1 MHRNRANLGDLLD
14 LGERKKDRAQL
25 AEVSDCIILCV
36 TGTPQVEANVYGG
49 LLEGARKGQ
58 IVVDC
63 STSMPESTDR
73 IRADFEKK
81 GVRFVDAPLARTP
94 QHAEE
99 GKLNC
104 MVGADDKTFAEVK
117 PVLEKFCENIFHVG
131 GPGTGHKIKL
141 VYNFVA
147 MAHAA
152 VTCESLAACAR
163 VGISPEKFFQLVSAG
178 GANSN
183 MFQMVVPKAL
193 KGELDGL
200 LFSLSNAKK
209 DIGYYQQM
217 VAGHRSPAPWGPPSI
232 RCWCRRT
239 RSASARSSSRL
250 CSRPTKGSTLYR
262 SFNAEGGG
270 HEAKEAVADA
280 GRGQRVLRPVEGAPR
295 VGAGAAEEAAGHR
308 PHHGRERPVRRER
321 HVGAARRH
329 DGDPRVQREGRRA
342 RAPHRGAAHRHRDH
356 ARDRLARRGAHDH
369 AQRGR
374 VPDRRPELGVANA
387 IGQVA
392 QKYGVVY
399 LNSNSSSPTESGRD
413 CKRVK
418 FVWDGNG
425 TNFAQAIVKNA
436 IKVNGGN
443 WALLT
448 NDYIWGH
455 NTSKATR
462 ELVVKAAGWST
473 S

>member
-1 MHRNRANLGDLLD
+1 MKSIGFIGLGLMGHGMAKNLLKKGHALAFLVHRNRANLGDLLD
-14 LGERKKDRAQL
+14 LGGKEVKTARQL

-131 GPGTGHKIKL
+131 GPGSGHKIKL

-163 VGISPEKFFQLVSAG
+163 VGISAEKFFQLVSAG

-183 MFQMVVPKAL
+183 MFQIVVPKAL

-200 LFSLSNAKK
+200 LFTLSNAKK

-217 VAGHRSPAPWGPPSI
+217 VAGASLAGPMGSALHQVLVQANALGLGEKFVPSLLEAYE
-232 RCWCRRT
+232 RV
-239 RSASARSSSRL
+239 
-250 CSRPTKGSTLYR
+250 
-262 SFNAEGGG
+262 NAL
-270 HEAKEAVADA
+270 
-280 GRGQRVLRPVEGAPR
+280 QI
-295 VGAGAAEEAAGHR
+295 
-308 PHHGRERPVRRER
+308 
-321 HVGAARRH
+321 
-329 DGDPRVQREGRRA
+329 VQR
-342 RAPHRGAAHRHRDH
+342 
-356 ARDRLARRGAHDH
+356 
-369 AQRGR
+369 
-374 VPDRRPELGVANA
+374 
-387 IGQVA
+387 
-392 QKYGVVY
+392 
-399 LNSNSSSPTESGRD
+399 
-413 CKRVK
+413 
-418 FVWDGNG
+418 
-425 TNFAQAIVKNA
+425 
-436 IKVNGGN
+436 
-443 WALLT
+443 
-448 NDYIWGH
+448 
-455 NTSKATR
+455 
-462 ELVVKAAGWST
+462 
-473 S
+473 

>member
-1 MHRNRANLGDLLD
+1 MKSIGFIGLGLMGHGMAKNLLKKGHTLAFVVHRNRANLGDLLD
-14 LGERKKDRAQL
+14 LGGKEVKTAREL

-104 MVGADDKTFAEVK
+104 MVGADDKTYAEVK

-131 GPGTGHKIKL
+131 GPGTGHKSKL

-200 LFSLSNAKK
+200 LFTLSNAKK

-217 VAGHRSPAPWGPPSI
+217 VAGASLAGPMGSALHQVLVQANALGLGEKFVPSLLEAYE
-232 RCWCRRT
+232 RV
-239 RSASARSSSRL
+239 
-250 CSRPTKGSTLYR
+250 
-262 SFNAEGGG
+262 NAL
-270 HEAKEAVADA
+270 
-280 GRGQRVLRPVEGAPR
+280 QI
-295 VGAGAAEEAAGHR
+295 
-308 PHHGRERPVRRER
+308 
-321 HVGAARRH
+321 
-329 DGDPRVQREGRRA
+329 VQR
-342 RAPHRGAAHRHRDH
+342 
-356 ARDRLARRGAHDH
+356 
-369 AQRGR
+369 
-374 VPDRRPELGVANA
+374 
-387 IGQVA
+387 
-392 QKYGVVY
+392 
-399 LNSNSSSPTESGRD
+399 
-413 CKRVK
+413 
-418 FVWDGNG
+418 
-425 TNFAQAIVKNA
+425 
-436 IKVNGGN
+436 
-443 WALLT
+443 
-448 NDYIWGH
+448 
-455 NTSKATR
+455 
-462 ELVVKAAGWST
+462 
-473 S
+473 